1 MSKDKEGNPLGG
13 SSDFFEAMDR
23 QVNGAIL
30 DDQPEQV
37 TPQASQ
43 EPERTTPAK
52 ATDPT
57 NKAVDW
63 EKRYKDSSRE
73 AVKMRETL
81 NDLKPFVPV
90 LEAMKRDSGLVD
102 HVRGYL
108 VNGGEP
114 SKNITKSLG
123 LDEDF
128 VYDAD
133 EALKNPESDSAK
145 VFNAH
150 VDGAVEKRVQGI
162 LAGEKKQAVM
172 ARAKQAQLEE
182 IAAFKEKHGMD
193 DEQVNEIISGAK
205 QRKLSLEDLYFLQN
219 KGKTNANVANA
230 TKEDM
235 MTQMRNVRNIPTSAS
250 GVNSPRADK
259 SADDQIFDSI
269 AGSSADFD
277 DLFGG

>member
-1 MSKDKEGNPLGG
+1 MSKYQSNPQGG
-13 SSDFFEAMDR
+13 SADFFEAMDR
-23 QVNGAIL
+23 QVNGAIQD

-37 TPQASQ
+37 TPQANQ
-43 EPERTTPAK
+43 GPAK
-52 ATDPT
+52 VTPIQATDPT
-57 NKAVDW
+57 NTAVDW

-114 SKNITKSLG
+114 SKSVTQSLG

-133 EALKNPESDSAK
+133 EALKDPNSDSAK

-150 VDGAVEKRVQGI
+150 VDGAVEKRVSGI
-162 LAGEKKQAVM
+162 LAGEKKQATI
-172 ARAKQAQLEE
+172 ARAKQAQLQE
-182 IAAFKEKHGMD
+182 IAAFKEKHGVD
-193 DEQVNEIISGAK
+193 DEQINEIISGAK
-205 QRKLSLEDLYFLQN
+205 QRRLTLEDLYFLQN
-219 KGKTNANVANA
+219 KGNVNANVANA

-235 MTQMRNVRNIPTSAS
+235 MNQMRNVRNIPTSAG
-250 GVNSPRADK
+250 GVNSPRAEV
-259 SADDQIFDSI
+259 SQDDQIFNAISDS
-269 AGSSADFD
+269 GTDFD

>member
-1 MSKDKEGNPLGG
+1 MSKDQEGNPLGG

-43 EPERTTPAK
+43 EPERTTPAR

>member
-1 MSKDKEGNPLGG
+1 MSKDQEGNPQGG

-43 EPERTTPAK
+43 EPERTTPAE

-73 AVKMRETL
+73 ALKMRETL

-90 LEAMKRDSGLVD
+90 LDAMKRDSGLVD

-114 SKNITKSLG
+114 SKNITQKLG

-150 VDGAVEKRVQGI
+150 VDGAVEKRVGGI
-162 LAGEKKQAVM
+162 LASEKKQAVM
-172 ARAKQAQLEE
+172 AKAKQAQLQE

-193 DEQVNEIISGAK
+193 DDQVNEIISGAK
-205 QRKLSLEDLYFLQN
+205 QRRLSLEDLYFLQN
-219 KGKTNANVANA
+219 KGKANANVANA

-235 MTQMRNVRNIPTSAS
+235 MNQMRNVRNIPTSAGS
-250 GVNSPRADK
+250 VNSPRADK
-259 SADDQIFDSI
+259 SADDQIFESI
-269 AGSSADFD
+269 VGSDTDFD

>member
-1 MSKDKEGNPLGG
+1 MSKDQEGNPLGG

-43 EPERTTPAK
+43 EPERITPAR

-114 SKNITKSLG
+114 SKNITQSLG

-182 IAAFKEKHGMD
+182 IATFKEKHGMD
-193 DEQVNEIISGAK
+193 DEQINEIISGAK